1 MTQAM
6 GIQTSA
12 RSESGFAIIEAV
24 VSAAVLAIVALA
36 VLSGIDAASSST
48 GRERARAVAAS
59 LAEQDQERLRAMT
72 VNQLSGLNATRD
84 VPIDGATYKVRSKA
98 AWITDDTGGT
108 PACGNSSKNN
118 EYLHITSTVT
128 SSYVGVTVPAV
139 EIDSLAAP
147 SAEYS
152 STHGILGVKVV
163 NRNAVGV
170 PGITVSAA
178 STDPAYAPPSQVTD
192 ANGCVI
198 FRQIPVATYTIT
210 LDQGGYVGTD
220 LAQLTQVSQKATPGN
235 VTFKTI
241 EYDIATTARVTV
253 KTTPP
258 GTSTAQLAS
267 KATKISLSNAKVTGL
282 VKTYTNPAPAN
293 PLDIK
298 PLFPFKSTSYGFF
311 TGSCAY
317 ESPDKYTA
325 SYFGTYPGSLLMD
338 PTVAQPQNV
347 TVLQPP
353 FNLRITKQ
361 LLQQLDVRPRAISLV
376 YAKLK
381 KSATTDTCTE
391 PQVQMALRGMAPGAE
406 PGAPHRLRE
415 ATGWS
420 SNAAAGFDPGMP
432 YGDYTICVRDTAPT
446 PSKYQTFDY
455 DNTAVQAA
463 TAAPVGE
470 HGAALD
476 LPTSCVD

>member
-258 GTSTAQLAS
+258 GAATTQQ
-267 KATKISLSNAKVTGL
+267 ATKAANISLSNAKVTGL

-325 SYFGTYPGSLLMD
+325 SYFGTNPGSLLMD
-338 PTVAQPQNV
+338 PTLSQPQAV
-347 TVLQPP
+347 TVIQPP
-353 FNLRITKQ
+353 FNLRVTRNSSSTTSIAN
-361 LLQQLDVRPRAISLV
+361 LAV
-376 YAKLK
+376 YAKLN
-381 KSATTDTCTE
+381 KSVASDTCTE
-391 PQVQMALRGMAPGAE
+391 PQVQMAVTSWPSPVGTWGAAPGSVT
-406 PGAPHRLRE
+406 
-415 ATGWS
+415 TGWIEQ
-420 SNAAAGFDPGMP
+420 AGAGFDPGMP
-432 YGDYTICVRDTAPT
+432 YGNYTICVKDTAK
-446 PSKYQTFDY
+446 SKYQSFLY
-455 DNTAVQAA
+455 DNTQPGGAA
-463 TAAPVGE
+463 TTIVNTAQSW
-470 HGAALD
+470 
-476 LPTSCVD
+476 TSTNCVDP